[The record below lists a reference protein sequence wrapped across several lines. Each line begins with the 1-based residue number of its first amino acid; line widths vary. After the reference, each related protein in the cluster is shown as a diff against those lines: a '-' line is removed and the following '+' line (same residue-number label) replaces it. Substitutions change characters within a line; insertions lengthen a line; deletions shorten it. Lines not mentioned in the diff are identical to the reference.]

1 MPTFDKLR
9 QINVV
14 KAAVRAVTETSRN
27 TLQGRPY
34 KGFLLGESR
43 RRNKEKAL
51 VCTFSSWHCEI
62 FRSSVESSTASV
74 LA

>member
-14 KAAVRAVTETSRN
+14 KAAVRAVNEASRN

-51 VCTFSSWHCEI
+51 VYTYSPPGTVKFLE
-62 FRSSVESSTASV
+62 VPLKALLQV
-74 LA
+74 Y